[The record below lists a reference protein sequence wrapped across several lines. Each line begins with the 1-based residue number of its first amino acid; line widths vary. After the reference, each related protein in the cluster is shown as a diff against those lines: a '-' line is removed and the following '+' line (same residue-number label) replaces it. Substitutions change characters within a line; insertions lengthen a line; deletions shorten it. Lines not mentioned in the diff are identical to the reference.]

1 MRTKVVC
8 MGDSI
13 TEGFGLESG
22 ESYPDRLQELLGDA
36 YEVVNKGVCCST
48 VLNVTLE
55 GEVMGLPYARQ
66 ERYAQALAEK
76 GDIYVILLGT
86 NDAQDGMDDVEDF
99 RNPLFYMISRK
110 EEFCGCYQQILDDVR
125 RTSPDARIYMGIP
138 APVMQCIWRKHQEKY
153 LQELMPCFEALLAAN
168 PDVKKIDIHAAFLA
182 QKPEILHSLYQA
194 DGLHPNAQ
202 GAFLIAQTVREALNT
217 VDFTA
222 LM

>member
-1 MRTKVVC
+1 MKTKVVC

-13 TEGFGLESG
+13 TEGFGLTE
-22 ESYPDRLQELLGDA
+22 EECYPSRLQELLGDA

-48 VLNVTLE
+48 VLDVTLN
-55 GEVMGLPYARQ
+55 GEQMGFPYVKQ

-110 EEFCGCYQQILDDVR
+110 DEFCACYQKILNDVKNAAP
-125 RTSPDARIYMGIP
+125 SAKIYMGIP

-153 LQELMPCFEALLAAN
+153 LKELMPCFDELLIQN
-168 PDVKKIDIHAAFLA
+168 PGLEKIDVHGAFMA
-182 QKPEILHSLYQA
+182 QKKEVLDSLYQE
-194 DGLHPNAQ
+194 DHLHPNAD
-202 GAFLIAQTVREALNT
+202 GAFLIARTVYEKLK
-217 VDFTA
+217 
-222 LM
+222 